1 MSVTETTPFLHRALT
16 CECLF
21 NGDWIPGSGTVL
33 PVIEPANGEP
43 LMRCAMATPDDM
55 AQACEQAAKAQ
66 PAWAALGPRER
77 AEIFR
82 KAAAVAQQAFA
93 ELALYVARE
102 TGGALF
108 KGEHEVREAIV
119 LLHQAAGLLSQP
131 HGLVLPSAAGRLS
144 YAKRLPHGVV
154 GVISPF
160 NFPLILS
167 LRSVA
172 PALAAGNAVV
182 LKPDPQTPVSGG
194 FLIARLFEAAGLP
207 KGLLQVLP
215 GDAPVGE
222 ALCRDPHV
230 RMIAFTGSTDAGRKV
245 AAVAGQSLKK
255 VALELG
261 GKNPLIILEDADL
274 DQAANNAAWG
284 AWLHQGQI
292 CMATGLILVHESIA
306 EAFIRKLV
314 AKARALTVGNAA
326 RGEAALGPLINA
338 RQLQRVHDIVNDS
351 VQAGARLETGGDY
364 DRLFYQPTVLSGVR
378 PGMRAFK
385 HEIFGPVAVVVSFAS
400 DEEAIELANRTEY
413 GLAAAVIS
421 PSVGRAMAIGEQL
434 DCGLLHINDQTVA
447 DECSNPFGGRGASG
461 NGGSVGGPADW
472 DEYSQWQWVTV
483 KNVPPA
489 YPF

>member
-1 MSVTETTPFLHRALT
+1 MSVTETTPLLHRALT

-33 PVIEPANGEP
+33 PVIEPATGEP

-306 EAFIRKLV
+306 EAFTRKLV